1 MAQNRLPVFPTRMNL
16 TAIKTRLKGASTGH
30 DLLKKKSD
38 ALTLKFRTITR
49 QLRDKKSTLG
59 EQFKTASFS
68 LAAAKYTA
76 GDFSRSVVETASLA
90 TYRTRLQDENVAGVH
105 LPDFKPMVD
114 TGATQELTGLSKG
127 GEQIGSSRKSWQK
140 ALEDLI
146 ILASLQTAFLTLD
159 AALRIT
165 NRRVN
170 AIKYVIIPRLEN
182 TISFIISELD
192 ERDREEFFRLKKL
205 QGKKKSAME
214 ERAARFAAFQDAKKD
229 KEKDVMVTTG
239 LLMDEGPASSSGAST
254 SFIDPTFD
262 I

>member
-1 MAQNRLPVFPTRMNL
+1 MATNRLPIFPTRMNL
-16 TAIKTRLKGASTGH
+16 TSVKTRLKGASTGH

-38 ALTLKFRTITR
+38 ALTLKFRGITR
-49 QLRDKKSTLG
+49 QLRDKKGNLG
-59 EQFKTASFS
+59 AQFKGASFS
-68 LAAAKYTA
+68 LASAKYAA
-76 GDFSRSVVETASLA
+76 GDFSRSVVEAASHA
-90 TYRTRLQDENVAGVH
+90 TYRTRLQEENIAGVH
-105 LPDFKPMVD
+105 LPDFKPLID
-114 TGATQELTGLSKG
+114 AGAIQELTGLSKG
-127 GEQIGSSRKSWQK
+127 GEQISDSRKAWQK

-182 TISFIISELD
+182 TISFIVSELD

-205 QGKKKSAME
+205 QSKKKKAIEDKLAS
-214 ERAARFAAFQDAKKD
+214 FAAFEGTRALEQEA
-229 KEKDVMVTTG
+229 MVSTG
-239 LLMDEGPASSSGAST
+239 LIINDGAST
-254 SFIDPTFD
+254 SGASFVDPSFD